1 MLTELRALQR
11 LAECDSPEALTT
23 AVDTLVRP
31 LGVCHWLYA
40 TDLPLANAA
49 RGQFTLGGYPQ
60 AWVAR
65 YLERDYLQL
74 DPIVAHCHDRATPLL
89 WQDVQPVGRLAGN
102 PHQRKIRQ
110 MFGEA
115 NEFGLGA
122 GISVP
127 LHGPG
132 IAWGLMSFAT
142 ETQGGALLADKLP
155 QLHLVAHFTHEAA
168 RRFARPSLPLRLPPL
183 TRRERECLFWASQGK
198 TSWEIGQLLLI
209 GERTVIFHLQ
219 NAAQKLG
226 VCGRQAAVARAISLG
241 MISATPPQ
249 ERAATSKP

>member
-1 MLTELRALQR
+1 MLTELPALRR
-11 LAECDSPEALTT
+11 LAECDTPAALTV
-23 AVDTLVRP
+23 AVDGLVRP
-31 LGVCHWLYA
+31 LGVDHWLYA
-40 TDLPLANAA
+40 TDLPLANAG
-49 RGQFTLGGYPQ
+49 RSQFTLGGYPP

-74 DPIVAHCHDRATPLL
+74 DPIVAHCHDRSTPLL

-102 PHQRKIRQ
+102 PHQRRIRQ

-115 NEFGLGA
+115 SEFGLGA

-132 IAWGLMSFAT
+132 VAWGLMSFAA
-142 ETQGGALLADKLP
+142 EAQAGMLLADRLP

-168 RRFARPSLPLRLPPL
+168 RRFARPGLPARLPSL

-198 TSWEIGQLLLI
+198 TSWEIGQLLVI
-209 GERTVIFHLQ
+209 AERTVIFHLQ

-241 MISATPPQ
+241 MIATTPPQ
-249 ERAATSKP
+249 ERARTPKA

>member
-1 MLTELRALQR
+1 MLTEMRALQR
-11 LAECDSPEALTT
+11 LAECSSPEALTA
-23 AVDTLVRP
+23 AVDALGRP
-31 LGVCHWLYA
+31 LGVNHWLYA
-40 TDLPLANAA
+40 IDLPLANAG
-49 RGQFTLGGYPQ
+49 RGQFTLGGYPP

-74 DPIVAHCHDRATPLL
+74 DPIVSHCHDRATPLL
-89 WQDVQPVGRLAGN
+89 WQDAQPVGRLAGN
-102 PHQRKIRQ
+102 PHQRRIRQ

-115 NEFGLGA
+115 REFGLAA
-122 GISVP
+122 GISIP

-132 IAWGLMSFAT
+132 PAWGLMSFAT
-142 ETQGGALLADKLP
+142 DAQTGPALTAGLP
-155 QLHLVAHFTHEAA
+155 HLHLLAHFTHEAA
-168 RRFARPSLPLRLPPL
+168 RRFARPGLPLRLPPL

-209 GERTVIFHLQ
+209 AERTAIFHLQ

-249 ERAATSKP
+249 ERAATS